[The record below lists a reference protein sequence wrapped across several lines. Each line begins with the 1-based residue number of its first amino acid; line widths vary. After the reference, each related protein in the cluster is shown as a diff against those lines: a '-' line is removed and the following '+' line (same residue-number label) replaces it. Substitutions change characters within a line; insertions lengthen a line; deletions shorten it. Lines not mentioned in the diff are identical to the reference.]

1 MNTMVQRLRAKFRD
15 DKGVA
20 TIYFVIMT
28 VAFLAIVGLVV
39 DGAGKVQANQQAYT
53 TAASAARAAANAVS
67 GQAISDGTTAIDSSR
82 AVSAANGYL
91 AAAGVGGSVAVSGDR
106 INRHRRHRLLGH
118 LPPRAVPRPSHSHRR
133 ADHPIGAPTMSIKRL
148 AVAGI
153 IAAALTLT
161 ACTGTGNPTPT
172 GSPTNTP
179 TPTPTVA
186 PITGEAPADEDEAIT
201 KAQQTI
207 TLLLDVWE
215 QVDATGGNSPE
226 LFDIVATGR
235 MLSRVQEDA
244 SRTANG
250 PILNEDGE
258 SIEGQA
264 TVEGRIEFEPTT
276 AYGQEYEGIA
286 NGLVI
291 VPG

>member
-1 MNTMVQRLRAKFRD
+1 
-15 DKGVA
+15 
-20 TIYFVIMT
+20 
-28 VAFLAIVGLVV
+28 
-39 DGAGKVQANQQAYT
+39 
-53 TAASAARAAANAVS
+53 
-67 GQAISDGTTAIDSSR
+67 
-82 AVSAANGYL
+82 
-91 AAAGVGGSVAVSGDR
+91 
-106 INRHRRHRLLGH
+106 
-118 LPPRAVPRPSHSHRR
+118 
-133 ADHPIGAPTMSIKRL
+133 MSIKRL

-291 VPG
+291 VPGCQDASGRITTTANGKPAMQNPTPRNEVEFHVIYDAETKTWLVNDRIDLGTTC

>member
-1 MNTMVQRLRAKFRD
+1 
-15 DKGVA
+15 
-20 TIYFVIMT
+20 
-28 VAFLAIVGLVV
+28 
-39 DGAGKVQANQQAYT
+39 
-53 TAASAARAAANAVS
+53 
-67 GQAISDGTTAIDSSR
+67 
-82 AVSAANGYL
+82 
-91 AAAGVGGSVAVSGDR
+91 
-106 INRHRRHRLLGH
+106 
-118 LPPRAVPRPSHSHRR
+118 
-133 ADHPIGAPTMSIKRL
+133 MSIKRL
-148 AVAGI
+148 ALAGI

-161 ACTGTGNPTPT
+161 ACTGTGNQTPT
-172 GSPTNTP
+172 ASPTNTP

-291 VPG
+291 VPGCQDASGRITTTADGKPAMQNPTPRNEVEFHVIYDAETKTWLVNDRIDLGTTC

>member
-1 MNTMVQRLRAKFRD
+1 
-15 DKGVA
+15 
-20 TIYFVIMT
+20 
-28 VAFLAIVGLVV
+28 
-39 DGAGKVQANQQAYT
+39 
-53 TAASAARAAANAVS
+53 
-67 GQAISDGTTAIDSSR
+67 
-82 AVSAANGYL
+82 
-91 AAAGVGGSVAVSGDR
+91 
-106 INRHRRHRLLGH
+106 
-118 LPPRAVPRPSHSHRR
+118 
-133 ADHPIGAPTMSIKRL
+133 MSIKRL

-291 VPG
+291 VPGCQDASGRITTTADGKPAMQNPNPRNEVEFHVIYDAETKTWLVNDRIDLGTTC

>member
-1 MNTMVQRLRAKFRD
+1 
-15 DKGVA
+15 
-20 TIYFVIMT
+20 
-28 VAFLAIVGLVV
+28 
-39 DGAGKVQANQQAYT
+39 
-53 TAASAARAAANAVS
+53 
-67 GQAISDGTTAIDSSR
+67 
-82 AVSAANGYL
+82 
-91 AAAGVGGSVAVSGDR
+91 
-106 INRHRRHRLLGH
+106 
-118 LPPRAVPRPSHSHRR
+118 
-133 ADHPIGAPTMSIKRL
+133 MSIKRL

-264 TVEGRIEFEPTT
+264 TVEGRIEFEPST

-291 VPG
+291 VPGCQDASGRITTTADGKPAMQNPTPRNEVEFHVIYDAETKTWLVNDRIDLGTTC

>member
-1 MNTMVQRLRAKFRD
+1 
-15 DKGVA
+15 
-20 TIYFVIMT
+20 
-28 VAFLAIVGLVV
+28 
-39 DGAGKVQANQQAYT
+39 
-53 TAASAARAAANAVS
+53 
-67 GQAISDGTTAIDSSR
+67 
-82 AVSAANGYL
+82 
-91 AAAGVGGSVAVSGDR
+91 
-106 INRHRRHRLLGH
+106 
-118 LPPRAVPRPSHSHRR
+118 
-133 ADHPIGAPTMSIKRL
+133 MSIKRL
-148 AVAGI
+148 ALAGI

-161 ACTGTGNPTPT
+161 ACTGTGNQNPTV
-172 GSPTNTP
+172 SPTDTP

-207 TLLLDVWE
+207 TLLFDVWE

-291 VPG
+291 VPGCQDASGRITTTADGKPAMQNPTPRNEVEFHVIYDAETKTWLVNDRIDLGTTC

>member
-1 MNTMVQRLRAKFRD
+1 
-15 DKGVA
+15 
-20 TIYFVIMT
+20 
-28 VAFLAIVGLVV
+28 
-39 DGAGKVQANQQAYT
+39 
-53 TAASAARAAANAVS
+53 
-67 GQAISDGTTAIDSSR
+67 
-82 AVSAANGYL
+82 
-91 AAAGVGGSVAVSGDR
+91 
-106 INRHRRHRLLGH
+106 
-118 LPPRAVPRPSHSHRR
+118 
-133 ADHPIGAPTMSIKRL
+133 MSIKRL

-179 TPTPTVA
+179 TPTPTVT

-215 QVDATGGNSPE
+215 QVDATGGNNPE

-235 MLSRVQEDA
+235 ALTEAQNDA
-244 SRTANG
+244 ARTANG

-264 TVEGRIEFEPTT
+264 TVTGKLVFEPMT

-291 VPG
+291 VPGCLDGSGRITTTADGKPAMTNPEPRNEVEFHVIYDAESQRWLVNDRISLGTTC

>member
-1 MNTMVQRLRAKFRD
+1 
-15 DKGVA
+15 
-20 TIYFVIMT
+20 
-28 VAFLAIVGLVV
+28 
-39 DGAGKVQANQQAYT
+39 
-53 TAASAARAAANAVS
+53 
-67 GQAISDGTTAIDSSR
+67 
-82 AVSAANGYL
+82 
-91 AAAGVGGSVAVSGDR
+91 
-106 INRHRRHRLLGH
+106 
-118 LPPRAVPRPSHSHRR
+118 
-133 ADHPIGAPTMSIKRL
+133 MSIKRL

-179 TPTPTVA
+179 TPTPTVT

-291 VPG
+291 VPGCQDASGRITTTADGKPAMQNPTPRNEVEFHVIYDAETKTWLVNDRIDLGTTC

>member
-1 MNTMVQRLRAKFRD
+1 
-15 DKGVA
+15 
-20 TIYFVIMT
+20 
-28 VAFLAIVGLVV
+28 
-39 DGAGKVQANQQAYT
+39 
-53 TAASAARAAANAVS
+53 
-67 GQAISDGTTAIDSSR
+67 
-82 AVSAANGYL
+82 
-91 AAAGVGGSVAVSGDR
+91 
-106 INRHRRHRLLGH
+106 
-118 LPPRAVPRPSHSHRR
+118 
-133 ADHPIGAPTMSIKRL
+133 MSIKRL

-207 TLLLDVWE
+207 TLLFDVWE

-291 VPG
+291 VPGCQDASGRITTTADGKPAMQNPTPRNEVEFHVIYDAETKTWLVNDRIDLGTTC

>member
-1 MNTMVQRLRAKFRD
+1 
-15 DKGVA
+15 
-20 TIYFVIMT
+20 
-28 VAFLAIVGLVV
+28 
-39 DGAGKVQANQQAYT
+39 
-53 TAASAARAAANAVS
+53 
-67 GQAISDGTTAIDSSR
+67 
-82 AVSAANGYL
+82 
-91 AAAGVGGSVAVSGDR
+91 
-106 INRHRRHRLLGH
+106 
-118 LPPRAVPRPSHSHRR
+118 
-133 ADHPIGAPTMSIKRL
+133 MSIKRL
-148 AVAGI
+148 VLAGI

-161 ACTGTGNPTPT
+161 ACTGTGNQTPT
-172 GSPTNTP
+172 ASPTNTP

-291 VPG
+291 VPGCQDASGRITTTADGKPAMQNPTPRNEVEFHVIYDAETKTWLVNDRIDLGTTC

>member
-1 MNTMVQRLRAKFRD
+1 
-15 DKGVA
+15 
-20 TIYFVIMT
+20 
-28 VAFLAIVGLVV
+28 
-39 DGAGKVQANQQAYT
+39 
-53 TAASAARAAANAVS
+53 
-67 GQAISDGTTAIDSSR
+67 
-82 AVSAANGYL
+82 
-91 AAAGVGGSVAVSGDR
+91 
-106 INRHRRHRLLGH
+106 
-118 LPPRAVPRPSHSHRR
+118 
-133 ADHPIGAPTMSIKRL
+133 MSIKRL

-172 GSPTNTP
+172 GSPANTP

-291 VPG
+291 VPGCQDASGRITTTADGKPAMQNPTPRNEVEFHVIYDAETKTWLVNDRIDLGTTC

>member
-1 MNTMVQRLRAKFRD
+1 
-15 DKGVA
+15 
-20 TIYFVIMT
+20 
-28 VAFLAIVGLVV
+28 
-39 DGAGKVQANQQAYT
+39 
-53 TAASAARAAANAVS
+53 
-67 GQAISDGTTAIDSSR
+67 
-82 AVSAANGYL
+82 
-91 AAAGVGGSVAVSGDR
+91 
-106 INRHRRHRLLGH
+106 
-118 LPPRAVPRPSHSHRR
+118 
-133 ADHPIGAPTMSIKRL
+133 MSIKRI
-148 AVAGI
+148 AIAGI

-161 ACTGTGNPTPT
+161 ACTGTGNQNPTT
-172 GSPTNTP
+172 SPTATATP
-179 TPTPTVA
+179 TPTA
-186 PITGEAPADEDEAIT
+186 SPITGEAPADEDEAIT
-201 KAQQTI
+201 KAEATI

-258 SIEGQA
+258 SVEGQA

-291 VPG
+291 VPGCQDASGRITTTADGKPAMQNPTPRNEVEFHVIYDAETKTWLVNDRIDLGTTC

>member
-1 MNTMVQRLRAKFRD
+1 
-15 DKGVA
+15 
-20 TIYFVIMT
+20 
-28 VAFLAIVGLVV
+28 
-39 DGAGKVQANQQAYT
+39 
-53 TAASAARAAANAVS
+53 
-67 GQAISDGTTAIDSSR
+67 
-82 AVSAANGYL
+82 
-91 AAAGVGGSVAVSGDR
+91 
-106 INRHRRHRLLGH
+106 
-118 LPPRAVPRPSHSHRR
+118 
-133 ADHPIGAPTMSIKRL
+133 MSIKRL

-179 TPTPTVA
+179 TPT

-291 VPG
+291 VPGCQDASGRITTTADGKPAMQNPTPRNEVEFHVIYDAETKTWLVNDRIDLGTTC

>member
-1 MNTMVQRLRAKFRD
+1 
-15 DKGVA
+15 
-20 TIYFVIMT
+20 
-28 VAFLAIVGLVV
+28 
-39 DGAGKVQANQQAYT
+39 
-53 TAASAARAAANAVS
+53 
-67 GQAISDGTTAIDSSR
+67 
-82 AVSAANGYL
+82 
-91 AAAGVGGSVAVSGDR
+91 
-106 INRHRRHRLLGH
+106 
-118 LPPRAVPRPSHSHRR
+118 
-133 ADHPIGAPTMSIKRL
+133 MSIKRL

-291 VPG
+291 VPGCQDASGRITTTADGKPAMQNPTPRNEVEFHVIYDAETKTWLVNDRIDLGTTC

>member
-1 MNTMVQRLRAKFRD
+1 
-15 DKGVA
+15 
-20 TIYFVIMT
+20 
-28 VAFLAIVGLVV
+28 
-39 DGAGKVQANQQAYT
+39 
-53 TAASAARAAANAVS
+53 
-67 GQAISDGTTAIDSSR
+67 
-82 AVSAANGYL
+82 
-91 AAAGVGGSVAVSGDR
+91 
-106 INRHRRHRLLGH
+106 
-118 LPPRAVPRPSHSHRR
+118 
-133 ADHPIGAPTMSIKRL
+133 MSIKRI
-148 AVAGI
+148 AIAGI

-161 ACTGTGNPTPT
+161 ACTGTGNQNPTT
-172 GSPTNTP
+172 SPTATATP
-179 TPTPTVA
+179 TPTA
-186 PITGEAPADEDEAIT
+186 SPITGEAPADEDEAIT
-201 KAQQTI
+201 KAEATI

-258 SIEGQA
+258 SVEGQA

-276 AYGQEYEGIA
+276 AYGQEYEGIS

-291 VPG
+291 VPGCQDASGRITTTADGKPAMQNPTPRNEVEFHVIYDAETKTWLVNDRIDLGTTC

>member
-1 MNTMVQRLRAKFRD
+1 
-15 DKGVA
+15 
-20 TIYFVIMT
+20 
-28 VAFLAIVGLVV
+28 
-39 DGAGKVQANQQAYT
+39 
-53 TAASAARAAANAVS
+53 
-67 GQAISDGTTAIDSSR
+67 
-82 AVSAANGYL
+82 
-91 AAAGVGGSVAVSGDR
+91 
-106 INRHRRHRLLGH
+106 
-118 LPPRAVPRPSHSHRR
+118 
-133 ADHPIGAPTMSIKRL
+133 MSIKRL
-148 AVAGI
+148 AIAGI

-161 ACTGTGNPTPT
+161 ACTGTGNQTPT
-172 GSPTNTP
+172 ASPTNTP

-291 VPG
+291 VPGCQDASGRITTTADGKPAMQNPTPRNEVEFHVIYDAETKTWLVNDRIDLGTTC

>member
-1 MNTMVQRLRAKFRD
+1 
-15 DKGVA
+15 
-20 TIYFVIMT
+20 
-28 VAFLAIVGLVV
+28 
-39 DGAGKVQANQQAYT
+39 
-53 TAASAARAAANAVS
+53 
-67 GQAISDGTTAIDSSR
+67 
-82 AVSAANGYL
+82 
-91 AAAGVGGSVAVSGDR
+91 
-106 INRHRRHRLLGH
+106 
-118 LPPRAVPRPSHSHRR
+118 
-133 ADHPIGAPTMSIKRL
+133 MSIKRL
-148 AVAGI
+148 ALAGI

-161 ACTGTGNPTPT
+161 ACTGTGNQNPTV
-172 GSPTNTP
+172 SPTDTP

-207 TLLLDVWE
+207 TLLFDVWE

-291 VPG
+291 VPGCQDASGRITTTADGKPAMQNPTPRNEVEFHVIYDAETKTWLVNDRIDLGTTR

>member
-1 MNTMVQRLRAKFRD
+1 
-15 DKGVA
+15 
-20 TIYFVIMT
+20 
-28 VAFLAIVGLVV
+28 
-39 DGAGKVQANQQAYT
+39 
-53 TAASAARAAANAVS
+53 
-67 GQAISDGTTAIDSSR
+67 
-82 AVSAANGYL
+82 
-91 AAAGVGGSVAVSGDR
+91 
-106 INRHRRHRLLGH
+106 
-118 LPPRAVPRPSHSHRR
+118 
-133 ADHPIGAPTMSIKRL
+133 MSIKRL
-148 AVAGI
+148 ALAGI

-161 ACTGTGNPTPT
+161 ACTGTGNQNPTI
-172 GSPTNTP
+172 SPTDTP

-207 TLLLDVWE
+207 TLLFDVWE

-291 VPG
+291 VPGCQDASGRITTTADGKPAMQNPTPRNEVEFHVIYDAETKTWLVNDRIDLGTTC